1 MNPPRTC
8 NVGWISYQK
17 TIVLSTYL
25 WRNYSWIYGPSDN
38 SNKLTG
44 ISLAVILQELGDA
57 GWELVN
63 YNLYEETAKLA
74 TAGDIALGD
83 NITSFYKA
91 WPAGRREFVFKRP
104 KTSSQ

>member
-1 MNPPRTC
+1 MQQWEYCILKQHRSNE
-8 NVGWISYQK
+8 Y
-17 TIVLSTYL
+17 
-25 WRNYSWIYGPSDN
+25 WIYGPSDN